1 LPIHAAQTNN
11 SQAGTDVMKNPAKK
25 FLTPQEYEQVDAAV
39 RAAEKRTSGEIV
51 CMIQGASYH
60 YPMAHVIGAAALAL
74 PIALIL
80 TPLVGAW
87 LWLGTQNMWIFI
99 SILATAFAIGYGVVK
114 NTPGLKRLFIS
125 AHEIAE
131 EVEEAAVTNFFRR
144 GLYRTRENTGILL
157 FISVF
162 ERKVWVLADR
172 GINAKMEPGWWD
184 ALVAQITNG
193 IRTGQGAAAICQAVD
208 TMGRMLE
215 EHFPVR
221 ADDTDEL
228 DNVIVADT

>member
-1 LPIHAAQTNN
+1 
-11 SQAGTDVMKNPAKK
+11 MKNPARK
-25 FLTPQEYEQVDAAV
+25 FLTQQEYEQIDAAV

-51 CMIQGASYH
+51 CLIQGASYH
-60 YPMAHVIGAAALAL
+60 YPMADVIGAAALSLPVAL
-74 PIALIL
+74 AL
-80 TPLVGAW
+80 TPAVGAW
-87 LWLGTQNMWIFI
+87 LWLGTQNMWLFI
-99 SILATAFAIGYGVVK
+99 SILAAAFALGYVVVK
-114 NTPGLKRLFIS
+114 NTPGLKRRFIS
-125 AHEIAE
+125 AHEITE

-172 GINAKMEPGWWD
+172 GINAKMKPGAWD
-184 ALVAQITNG
+184 DLVAQITNG
-193 IRTGQGAAAICQAVD
+193 IRTGRSVQAICQAID
-208 TMGRMLE
+208 AMGRMLE

-228 DNVIVADT
+228 DNIIIADT